1 MDKMIKEIYNGVVR
15 GSGYMA
21 GADKRIQEE
30 IEKLFQEEKNK
41 TDWREYET
49 YRDKIFSAVGVAEEY
64 GFVQG
69 FKYAVM
75 LLKECLLD

>member
-1 MDKMIKEIYNGVVR
+1 MALSGAAVTWRAQIKEFRKKSKNCFR
-15 GSGYMA
+15 
-21 GADKRIQEE
+21 K
-30 IEKLFQEEKNK
+30 KKNK
-41 TDWREYET
+41 TDWQEYET

>member
-30 IEKLFQEEKNK
+30 KNK
-41 TDWREYET
+41 TDWQEYET

-75 LLKECLLD
+75 LLEECLLD

>member
-41 TDWREYET
+41 T
-49 YRDKIFSAVGVAEEY
+49 
-64 GFVQG
+64 G

>member
-21 GADKRIQEE
+21 GSDKRI
-30 IEKLFQEEKNK
+30 QEEKNK
-41 TDWREYET
+41 TDWQEYET